1 MKRKI
6 LPLVFAVILIFTLST
21 TSLATSFKDIAGHW
35 SQEYVEVLSD
45 SKLVNGYED
54 GTFKPNNSITKV
66 EFFKIINQLAGYKR
80 TYTVTFADV
89 KNTDWYYEEVAKGI
103 KAGYITPTTGNIN
116 PDTAISRQE
125 AMKIIGIVYE
135 LAPIKEAVEKFTDK
149 NLLKADAAG
158 YVGALVHYGI
168 VDGFPEGN
176 FNPNDPITR
185 GEMSKILNLLM
196 EKLGKPNEK
205 YLMDSEIK
213 FGPKGLYE

>member
-1 MKRKI
+1 MKSRL
-6 LPLVFAVILIFTLST
+6 LPLVFAVLLIFTFST
-21 TSLATSFKDIAGHW
+21 QSYASFKDIQGHW

-116 PDTAISRQE
+116 PDKAITRQE
-125 AMKIIGIVYE
+125 AMRIIGIVYE

-149 NLLKADAAG
+149 NLLKNDSAG
-158 YVGALVHYGI
+158 YVGALVHYEI
-168 VDGFPEGN
+168 VSGYPEGN

-185 GEMSKILNLLM
+185 GEMSKILNLLI
-196 EKLGKPNEK
+196 EKLGKPNER
-205 YLMDSEIK
+205 YLIDSEIK
-213 FGPKGLYE
+213 FGSKGLYE